1 MALIQKRFY
10 LPEQLYTSLAT
21 YARKKKKTITY
32 VVRVL
37 LEKGIQVDSKVENT
51 ALTSLKL
58 AQQLNKKE
66 KKGKEDFAARHND
79 HFKEAYDNN
88 NS

>member
-10 LPEQLYTSLAT
+10 LPEQLYTNLAI

-37 LEKGIQVDSKVENT
+37 LEKGIQIDTKVENS
-51 ALTSLKL
+51 ALSSLKL
-58 AQQLNKKE
+58 AKELNKKE
-66 KKGKEDFAARHND
+66 KKGKEDLAARHND
-79 HFKEAYDNN
+79 YFKEAYDND